1 MEQFEIEAVLVHPGY
16 DTNTLVNDVA
26 LLKLSGESSYPPVEL
41 YDGGDLMFT
50 DCKRLE
56 PTAVG
61 WGITDAYTYESPLV
75 LQTTKLE
82 PVSPW
87 ECADVWYHITGMD
100 MVDPDT
106 MMCMTG
112 DFTDTCSGDSGG
124 PLLAPHPDSKTGW
137 VQIGI
142 TSWGS
147 ADCQGTIP
155 AMYTR
160 VSEVLQWILSVQTL
174 GQFPAKAMHLTL
186 DSVNIPP
193 GAQVEV
199 WKGLAEVVEDQMPSP
214 KLLDSLDSKCDAGM
228 TYSDQGEGGM
238 LVTIK
243 TTTPFDAMGFLC
255 REAIGWDEPC
265 MSWSPGGP
273 GSLPPLAGM
282 LPPGPLDDE
291 ECDMDCKKMLGVRAM
306 LEAKGCGDNFMPG
319 EERDPQMLKG
329 MCEDP
334 AMGGVEGC
342 AYRPNPDGVGRVCVE
357 ETMCEV
363 EGMTWERVTHMARM
377 GKALTGGLGISAEKT
392 HHHDF
397 RTYVCIRDWDVEE
410 QLACNVKPGEFGCF
424 RFDEI
429 HREFHW
435 FGLNSELK
443 ILKPEVVMEAMLM
456 ERRMIAA
463 LPPVHEE

>member
-1 MEQFEIEAVLVHPGY
+1 
-16 DTNTLVNDVA
+16 
-26 LLKLSGESSYPPVEL
+26 
-41 YDGGDLMFT
+41 
-50 DCKRLE
+50 
-56 PTAVG
+56 
-61 WGITDAYTYESPLV
+61 
-75 LQTTKLE
+75 
-82 PVSPW
+82 
-87 ECADVWYHITGMD
+87 
-100 MVDPDT
+100 
-106 MMCMTG
+106 
-112 DFTDTCSGDSGG
+112 
-124 PLLAPHPDSKTGW
+124 
-137 VQIGI
+137 
-142 TSWGS
+142 
-147 ADCQGTIP
+147 
-155 AMYTR
+155 
-160 VSEVLQWILSVQTL
+160 
-174 GQFPAKAMHLTL
+174 
-186 DSVNIPP
+186 
-193 GAQVEV
+193 
-199 WKGLAEVVEDQMPSP
+199 
-214 KLLDSLDSKCDAGM
+214 
-228 TYSDQGEGGM
+228 M

-291 ECDMDCKKMLGVRAM
+291 ECDMDCKKMLGEPARRLLLACYAQDKTAALRDRRQRLCSETQHCAGLPRVARACSCVGVAGRGAGDAGGEGVRGQLHAGGGARPADAQGHVRGPRDGRRRG
-306 LEAKGCGDNFMPG
+306 LRVQAKPRRRRQGVRRGTQLPSHSCPCVLHESLAQPPSASAGLTK
-319 EERDPQMLKG
+319 RV
-329 MCEDP
+329 
-334 AMGGVEGC
+334 GGQ
-342 AYRPNPDGVGRVCVE
+342 

-363 EGMTWERVTHMARM
+363 EGMTWERHPRL
-377 GKALTGGLGISAEKT
+377 ALTWRRLCSSVAHADLHGLLTWRVGWAGGLGISAEKT

-424 RFDEI
+424 RSETPSESDARAPSFESRAFSACAFGCAQAASFQRAVAAALFDEI